1 MSPINTM
8 AVVVFISLIL
18 VACSEEPAQEREV
31 SFQNEVLPVLQASCA
46 ECHSEG
52 GEGREKSGLL
62 LDSYENI
69 MKDKATQYGPVVDP
83 GSSLNSVLIQVVE
96 GRVDPSIAMPHGGT
110 ELSQTSIDILK
121 TWVDQGAKNN

>member
-1 MSPINTM
+1 MSATG
-8 AVVVFISLIL
+8 VTLCISLVL
-18 VACSEEPAQEREV
+18 VACGEQQEKEV
-31 SFQNEVLPVLQASCA
+31 SFQNEVLPILQASCV

-62 LDSYENI
+62 LDSYENV
-69 MKDKATQYGPVVDP
+69 MKDKATQYGPVVEP
-83 GSSLNSVLIQVVE
+83 GNSLNSVLIQVVE

-110 ELSQTSIDILK
+110 ELSQTSIDVLK